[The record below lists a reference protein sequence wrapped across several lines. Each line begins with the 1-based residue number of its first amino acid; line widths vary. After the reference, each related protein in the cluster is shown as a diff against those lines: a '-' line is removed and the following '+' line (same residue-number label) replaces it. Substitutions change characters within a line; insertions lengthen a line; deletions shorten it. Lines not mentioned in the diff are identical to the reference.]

1 MGHTQLEQVVGMRR
15 NDRPGMVRGAI
26 RPTRARARWI
36 AALFAASLA
45 TCAVYFAPV
54 ARVHATFPGANGRI
68 VFSSDRDGAAD
79 IYVMGA
85 DGSGQTRLT
94 DAVGDDQYPVWSA
107 DGTTIA
113 FSSYREGN
121 QTLFRM
127 NADGSAQTRL
137 LDATSNDEEP
147 AFSSDGS

>member
-1 MGHTQLEQVVGMRR
+1 
-15 NDRPGMVRGAI
+15 MVRGAV
-26 RPTRARARWI
+26 RPAAHGRESI
-36 AALFAASLA
+36 AALIAASLA
-45 TCAVYFAPV
+45 TCAVNFAPV
-54 ARVHATFPGANGRI
+54 AHVHATFPGANGRI
-68 VFSSDRDGAAD
+68 IFSSDRDGQAD

-85 DGSGQTRLT
+85 DGSGPTRLT

-113 FSSYREGN
+113 FSSWREGN

-147 AFSSDGS
+147 AFSPDGSKSRSAASTRSGFRYGQ